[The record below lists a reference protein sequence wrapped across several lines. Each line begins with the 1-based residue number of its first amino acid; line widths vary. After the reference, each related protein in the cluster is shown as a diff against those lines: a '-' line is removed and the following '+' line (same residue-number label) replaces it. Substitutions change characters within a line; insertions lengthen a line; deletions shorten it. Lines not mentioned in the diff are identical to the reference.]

1 MPNKQQA
8 LSLTL
13 ETLSDIFNDSKS
25 TTSILRKCYTISS
38 LLDRE
43 KDMDWIKAELEGYKG
58 VKCTIAELEKVVPDY
73 RKVRIAY
80 TDSFGRPIYV
90 PTNFSMVQNFI
101 IEESIVE
108 IENKDSLEN
117 GFTYTSGGGIDVLRE
132 IFRNKGIS
140 LAYGQVPGLSL
151 SNIVTRV
158 RNKALD
164 FLNAINVEQPLGN
177 NDVDKSL
184 KIINEP
190 TENARLLLF
199 SLENSLRKF
208 VSQNISALN
217 GEIGESMTRDWTS
230 AKRKEFMPPR
240 KPIETELINYSTFD
254 QLKKIII
261 QSNNWEKIFRRYFG
275 RPDGV
280 ISRLNELDDLR
291 DTIAHNRVLSDF
303 DYNSFK
309 TLYGQI
315 VGCIEPKKV

>member
-1 MPNKQQA
+1 MLLMPNKQQA
-8 LSLTL
+8 LSLAL
-13 ETLSDIFNDSKS
+13 ETLSDIYNDSKS

-43 KDMDWIKAELEGYKG
+43 KDIDWIKAELEGYKG
-58 VKCTIAELEKVVPDY
+58 AKCTIAELAKVVPNY

-90 PTNFSMVQNFI
+90 PTNFSMVQDFI

-132 IFRNKGIS
+132 IFREKGIS

-164 FLNAINVEQPLGN
+164 FLNTVNVEQPIE
-177 NDVDKSL
+177 NDKMDKSL
-184 KIINEP
+184 TVINDP

-217 GEIGESMTRDWTS
+217 GEIDESMIRDWTS

-240 KPIETELINYSTFD
+240 KPVETELINTLLST
-254 QLKKIII
+254 
-261 QSNNWEKIFRRYFG
+261 N
-275 RPDGV
+275 
-280 ISRLNELDDLR
+280 LR
-291 DTIAHNRVLSDF
+291 
-303 DYNSFK
+303 K
-309 TLYGQI
+309 
-315 VGCIEPKKV
+315 